1 MTRQIIIVGINKNL
15 NMEQLIAKDEDDYV
29 QKVVNLTNNTDDYI
43 NIRNSI
49 FIDAIKSPLFNTEDY
64 SMSFFEALEGIVK

>member
-1 MTRQIIIVGINKNL
+1 
-15 NMEQLIAKDEDDYV
+15 MEQLIAKNEDDYI

-49 FIDAIKSPLFNTEDY
+49 FI
-64 SMSFFEALEGIVK
+64 